1 MAEASGGR
9 GFRAKLQRL
18 DTLLHEVERCADPAA
33 RSQTREIV
41 QAVLDLHGDGL
52 EHIVALLK
60 DAGEAGAKVLDA
72 CGCDEVVGGL
82 LLLHGLHPLDLE
94 SRVAA
99 ALEQVRPHLR
109 SHGGNVD
116 FLGVSD
122 GVVRLRLAGS
132 CDGCPSSAATMR
144 QTIEEAVFGRAPEVA
159 AVKVEGEK
167 ETPPVAADERALF
180 ALPVV

>member
-9 GFRAKLQRL
+9 GFQAKLQRL
-18 DTLLHEVERCADPAA
+18 DALLHEVERFADPAA
-33 RSQTREIV
+33 RSHTREIV
-41 QAVLDLHGDGL
+41 QAVLELHGDGL
-52 EHIVALLK
+52 ERILAHLK
-60 DAGEAGAKVLDA
+60 DAGEAGATVLDA
-72 CGCDEVVGGL
+72 CGRDEVVGGL

-99 ALEQVRPHLR
+99 ALEQVRPYLR

-122 GVVRLRLAGS
+122 GVVRLRLTGS
-132 CDGCPSSAATMR
+132 CDGCPSSAVTMR
-144 QTIEEAVFGRAPEVA
+144 QTIEEAIFGRAPDVA
-159 AVKVEGEK
+159 AVEVEGE
-167 ETPPVAADERALF
+167 PASLPVAESGRELF